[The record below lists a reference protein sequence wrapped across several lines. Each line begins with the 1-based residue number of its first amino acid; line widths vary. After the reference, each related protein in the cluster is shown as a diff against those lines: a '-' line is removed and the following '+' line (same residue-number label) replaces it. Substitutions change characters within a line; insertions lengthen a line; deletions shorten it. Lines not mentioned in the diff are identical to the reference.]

1 MSKIDENKIHR
12 RLKAL
17 SQIKPSS
24 EATGRAIQQVRDTLI
39 NKEGKQQSADTVIR
53 RKIFKSPIAKF
64 AAAAVLLLAVGYAT
78 GRLSAPPPLDVEEL
92 KAALET
98 SLKSSLEPAIRQ
110 DLLEQM
116 NDRWQSAFA
125 AGCAQI
131 KEELQRQV
139 RRDLTEFAA
148 QTLAASGTLTNQ
160 RLMELI
166 QLIEAARIQDRR
178 RIAAAFEQIEL
189 NRLQDKTRF
198 GNGLQLIATRT
209 NELLG
214 TQQN

>member
-12 RLKAL
+12 RLKIL

-39 NKEGKQQSADTVIR
+39 NKEKSRQCTGTRIWQTV
-53 RKIFKSPIAKF
+53 FKSPVTKF

-78 GRLSAPPPLDVEEL
+78 GRLSAPQPLDVEEL

-148 QTLAASGTLTNQ
+148 QTLAASGSLTNQ

-166 QLIEAARIQDRR
+166 QLIEATRR
-178 RIAAAFEQIEL
+178 RERQQIEAAFEQIEQEKIL
-189 NRLQDKTRF
+189 LR
-198 GNGLQLIATRT
+198 NGLLAVAAQT

-214 TQQN
+214 TKQ

>member
-1 MSKIDENKIHR
+1 MSKIDENQIHR

-24 EATGRAIQQVRDTLI
+24 EATDRAIQQVRDTLI
-39 NKEGKQQSADTVIR
+39 NEEKTRQCAGTRIWQTV
-53 RKIFKSPIAKF
+53 FKGPVTKF
-64 AAAAVLLLAVGYAT
+64 AAAAVLLIAVGYAT
-78 GRLSAPPPLDVEEL
+78 GRLSAPPPLDIEKL
-92 KAALET
+92 QAALEI

-125 AGCAQI
+125 AGCAQL

-166 QLIEAARIQDRR
+166 QLIEATRR
-178 RIAAAFEQIEL
+178 RERQQIEAAFEQIEQEKIL
-189 NRLQDKTRF
+189 LR
-198 GNGLQLIATRT
+198 NGLLAVAAQT

-214 TQQN
+214 TKQ

>member
-39 NKEGKQQSADTVIR
+39 NKEKSRQCTGTRIWQTV
-53 RKIFKSPIAKF
+53 FKSPIAKF
-64 AAAAVLLLAVGYAT
+64 AAAAVLLIAVGYAT
-78 GRLSAPPPLDVEEL
+78 GRLSAPQPLDVEEL

-125 AGCAQI
+125 AGCAQL

-166 QLIEAARIQDRR
+166 QLIEATRR
-178 RIAAAFEQIEL
+178 RERQQIEAAFEQIEQEKIL
-189 NRLQDKTRF
+189 LR
-198 GNGLQLIATRT
+198 NGLLAVAAQT

-214 TQQN
+214 TKQ

>member
-1 MSKIDENKIHR
+1 MSKIDENQIHD
-12 RLKAL
+12 RLKIL
-17 SQIKPSS
+17 SQIEPSS
-24 EATGRAIQQVRDTLI
+24 EATGRAIQQVRDTLV
-39 NKEGKQQSADTVIR
+39 NKEKTRQCTGTRIWQTV
-53 RKIFKSPIAKF
+53 FKSQIAKF

-78 GRLSAPPPLDVEEL
+78 GRLSAPTVDTEEL
-92 KAALET
+92 RA
-98 SLKSSLEPAIRQ
+98 AIRQ

-125 AGCAQI
+125 AGCAQL

-166 QLIEAARIQDRR
+166 QLIEATRR
-178 RIAAAFEQIEL
+178 RERQQIEAAFEQIEQEKIL
-189 NRLQDKTRF
+189 LR
-198 GNGLQLIATRT
+198 NGLLAVAAQT
-209 NELLG
+209 NELLS
-214 TQQN
+214 TKQ

>member
-24 EATGRAIQQVRDTLI
+24 EATGRAIQQVRDTLV
-39 NKEGKQQSADTVIR
+39 NKEKRQQHANARIWR
-53 RKIFKSPIAKF
+53 NIFKIPIIKF
-64 AAAAVLLLAVGYAT
+64 AAAAVLLIAVGYAV
-78 GRLSAPPPLDVEEL
+78 GWLSAPTVDTEEL
-92 KAALET
+92 QAAL
-98 SLKSSLEPAIRQ
+98 RQ

-116 NDRWQSAFA
+116 NERWQSAFA

-166 QLIEAARIQDRR
+166 QLIEATRR
-178 RIAAAFEQIEL
+178 RERQQIEAAFEQIEQEKIL
-189 NRLQDKTRF
+189 LR
-198 GNGLQLIATRT
+198 NGLLAVAAQT

-214 TQQN
+214 TKQD

>member
-1 MSKIDENKIHR
+1 MSKIDENQIHR
-12 RLKAL
+12 QLKAL
-17 SQIKPSS
+17 SQIEPGS
-24 EATGRAIQQVRDTLI
+24 EATNRAIQRVRGTLI
-39 NKEGKQQSADTVIR
+39 NEKSRQSSGTRIR
-53 RKIFKSPIAKF
+53 QKIFKSPIAKL
-64 AAAAVLLLAVGYAT
+64 ATAAVLLIGLGYAV
-78 GRLSAPPPLDVEEL
+78 GRLSAPTVDTEEL
-92 KAALET
+92 RAALES

-110 DLLEQM
+110 DLLEEM
-116 NDRWQSAFA
+116 NERWQSVFA

-166 QLIEAARIQDRR
+166 QLIEATRR
-178 RIAAAFEQIEL
+178 RERQQIETAFEQIEQEKIL
-189 NRLQDKTRF
+189 LR
-198 GNGLQLIATRT
+198 NGLLAVAAQT

-214 TQQN
+214 TKQD

>member
-1 MSKIDENKIHR
+1 MSKIDENQIHD
-12 RLKAL
+12 RLKIL
-17 SQIKPSS
+17 SQIEPSS
-24 EATGRAIQQVRDTLI
+24 KATGRAMQRARDTLI
-39 NKEGKQQSADTVIR
+39 NKEKSRQRAGTKIWR
-53 RKIFKSPIAKF
+53 NIFKSPITKF
-64 AAAAVLLLAVGYAT
+64 AAAAVLLITVGYT
-78 GRLSAPPPLDVEEL
+78 VGRVSAHPPLDVEEL

-116 NDRWQSAFA
+116 NNRWQSAFA
-125 AGCAQI
+125 ANCAQL
-131 KEELQRQV
+131 KDELQRQV

-166 QLIEAARIQDRR
+166 QLIEATRR
-178 RIAAAFEQIEL
+178 RERQQIEAAFEQIEQEKIL
-189 NRLQDKTRF
+189 LR
-198 GNGLQLIATRT
+198 NGLLAVAAQT

-214 TQQN
+214 TKQ

>member
-1 MSKIDENKIHR
+1 MSKIDENQIHR
-12 RLKAL
+12 QLKAL
-17 SQIKPSS
+17 SQIEPGS
-24 EATGRAIQQVRDTLI
+24 EATNRAIQRVRGTLI
-39 NKEGKQQSADTVIR
+39 NEKNRQSSGMRIR

-64 AAAAVLLLAVGYAT
+64 AAAAVLLIAVGYAT
-78 GRLSAPPPLDVEEL
+78 GRLSAPTVDTEEL
-92 KAALET
+92 RAAL
-98 SLKSSLEPAIRQ
+98 RQ
-110 DLLEQM
+110 DLLEEM
-116 NDRWQSAFA
+116 NERWQSAFA

-166 QLIEAARIQDRR
+166 QLIEATRR
-178 RIAAAFEQIEL
+178 RERQQIEAAFEQIE
-189 NRLQDKTRF
+189 QDKILLR
-198 GNGLQLIATRT
+198 NGLLAVAAQT

-214 TQQN
+214 TKQD

>member
-1 MSKIDENKIHR
+1 MSKIDENQIDH
-12 RLKAL
+12 RLKIL
-17 SQIKPSS
+17 SQIEPSS
-24 EATGRAIQQVRDTLI
+24 EATDRAIQQVRDTLI
-39 NKEGKQQSADTVIR
+39 NKEKSRQRASTKIWR
-53 RKIFKSPIAKF
+53 NIFKSPITKF
-64 AAAAVLLLAVGYAT
+64 AAAAVLLIAVGYAT
-78 GRLSAPPPLDVEEL
+78 GRLSAPQPLDVEEL

-116 NDRWQSAFA
+116 DDRWQSAFA

-166 QLIEAARIQDRR
+166 RLIEAARIRERQQV
-178 RIAAAFEQIEL
+178 AAALEQIEQEKIQF
-189 NRLQDKTRF
+189 R
-198 GNGLQLIATRT
+198 NGLLAVAAQT
-209 NELLG
+209 NELLS
-214 TQQN
+214 TKQ

>member
-24 EATGRAIQQVRDTLI
+24 EATGRAIQQVRDTLV
-39 NKEGKQQSADTVIR
+39 NKENSRQCTGTRIWQTV
-53 RKIFKSPIAKF
+53 FKSPIAKF
-64 AAAAVLLLAVGYAT
+64 AAAAVLLIAVGYAT
-78 GRLSAPPPLDVEEL
+78 GRLSAPQPLDVEEL

-125 AGCAQI
+125 AGCAQL

-166 QLIEAARIQDRR
+166 QLIEATRR
-178 RIAAAFEQIEL
+178 RERQQIEAAFEQIEQEKIL
-189 NRLQDKTRF
+189 LR
-198 GNGLQLIATRT
+198 NGLLAVAAQT

-214 TQQN
+214 TKQ